1 MNKNKAKTKDYAY
14 IKAAV
19 CVLGGIF
26 LVIIATKLFVVS
38 ETDTTMVQSSVDAAT
53 TMALFIRLIGFLIIF
68 IGIFLVIKKA
78 VKGK

>member
-1 MNKNKAKTKDYAY
+1 MNKNKAKTKDNAY

-19 CVLGGIF
+19 CVLCGIF